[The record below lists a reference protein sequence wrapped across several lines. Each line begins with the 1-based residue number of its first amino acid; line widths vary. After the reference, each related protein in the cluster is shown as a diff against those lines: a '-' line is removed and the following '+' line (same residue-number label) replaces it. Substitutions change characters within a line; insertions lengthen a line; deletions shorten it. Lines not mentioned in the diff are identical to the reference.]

1 MAQYLVDTKKIQE
14 NILKLKD
21 AFQKNGLDF
30 QLFYSV
36 KSNFSEA
43 VLDCIKQGRA
53 EYEIVS
59 DFEWSMVKKFMPE
72 QLVLNGPG
80 KSVGLVRDIL
90 ESIKTLYFNV
100 DNDTDLEILRQL
112 NKKDLAKI
120 KIGLRVYLDKGDIW
134 NRFGHNIFDTGL
146 KDKIKAINSISKLE
160 GIHFHFSTNNFNIEN
175 YKLLFSAIKEVL
187 ENNKQNIS
195 FLDIGGGLPAANEF
209 VFWKDV
215 YEELPNLIKEFF
227 PNAKIISEAG
237 RNIVSD
243 AVYMKTEII
252 SSKKIDDR
260 SYNVAIDTN
269 VMHFQCVFEKKFWIE
284 YIPAKQ
290 NKNSP
295 TKINIFGNSCM
306 QIDKLA
312 ENFLISRIPEVGDII
327 VIHNIGAYSYSQA
340 ANFISLVPEVKIL

>member
-1 MAQYLVDTKKIQE
+1 MAQYLVDTKKIRE

-187 ENNKQNIS
+187 ENNKQNIN

-215 YEELPNLIKEFF
+215 YEKLPNLIKEFF
-227 PNAKIISEAG
+227 PNVNIISEAG

-252 SSKKIDDR
+252 SSKKIDEEL
-260 SYNVAIDTN
+260 YNVAIDIN
-269 VMHFQCVFEKKFWIE
+269 VMHLQCIFEKKFWIE
-284 YIPAKQ
+284 YAPVKQ
-290 NKNSP
+290 KKNSP

-312 ENFLISRIPEVGDII
+312 ENFLINQVPKVGDTI